1 MRVLLNIAASLALLT
16 AATMAHAGCMRC
28 DPIFNVANATTTNAS
43 GKTLGNEQVKAAII
57 RAGTGLG
64 WMMKDD
70 GPGKLIA
77 TLNIR
82 KHTAVVEIPY
92 SPAGYSLTYL
102 SSVNLDEGGGQ
113 IHKNYNGWV
122 QNLSRG
128 INAQL
133 SGS

>member
-16 AATMAHAGCMRC
+16 AATVAQAGCVRC
-28 DPIFNVANATTTNAS
+28 DPIFNVENASATNAS
-43 GKTLGNEQVKAAII
+43 GKKLSNEQIKAAIV

-64 WMMKDD
+64 WVMKDD
-70 GPGKLIA
+70 GPGKITA

-82 KHTAVVEIPY
+82 KHTAVIEIPY
-92 SPAGYSLTYL
+92 SPAGYSITYL

-113 IHKNYNGWV
+113 IHKNYNGWI

-133 SGS
+133 SGA